1 MIHFLYFL
9 LFTLAQGG
17 PVAAQEDA
25 PVVVQEY
32 GDRLDRVYDAT
43 VRVSVS
49 GGTGTGTIYKEDEQY
64 YYILTNAHVAT
75 SNRVGLEFTKNHY
88 PSPRYQGEVVFRV
101 LRSGVDVAVARVA
114 KNSLPAGIDLPVI
127 PLATAEEVSKELLLV
142 TSGCQAGERPS
153 VQNTITTRDTA
164 NLIYYLPTSRPG
176 RSGSSLVSR
185 DGKTIQGLVAWMT
198 DRGPNSEG
206 LAMKVDVIRPLL
218 EGENTTVSYDDFPLG
233 AIQIPLGSAEY
244 VETELHALSE
254 CLPDSCLDDNCPW
267 DYDYITQL
275 SAVNDPWRRRFGGP
289 TQPQPQA
296 PSAPQP
302 QTPVIPDNPW
312 QMRPDVKPQPQPE
325 PQQPPKPQPDRPR
338 LFDSER
344 EFGRLFE
351 RFDRLEPKIDR
362 LGEDL
367 KKRQE
372 EELEE
377 SRRRQ
382 RLLDRVERLPD
393 RLIGPDDLNKFAER
407 QSETLVQRLG
417 NAMRSLFWTIVGPF
431 VWAWW
436 ILVFVGVMFVLNQ
449 FMPGLLGSNWI
460 TVLFVAIA
468 NIVIQL
474 IRALIAG
481 FNTVRSAIP
490 TMITPTAPQTTKT
503 VKTAPKKTTA
513 SKPKTTRA
521 KSVSQK
527 AGK

>member
-9 LFTLAQGG
+9 LFALSYNDT
-17 PVAAQEDA
+17 VVFQEDTS
-25 PVVVQEY
+25 VVVQEY

-114 KNSLPAGIDLPVI
+114 KNALPAGINLPVI
-127 PLATAEEVSKELLLV
+127 PLATADQVSKELLLV

-153 VQNTITTRDTA
+153 VQNTLTTRDTA

-218 EGENTTVSYDDFPLG
+218 EGGNTTVSYDDFPLG

-254 CLPDSCLDDNCPW
+254 CHPDSCLDDNCPW
-267 DYDYITQL
+267 DYDYVTQL

-296 PSAPQP
+296 PPAPQP
-302 QTPVIPDNPW
+302 QTPAVPDNPW
-312 QMRPDVKPQPQPE
+312 QIRPDAQPQPQPQPE
-325 PQQPPKPQPDRPR
+325 PQQPSKPQPDRPR

-344 EFGRLFE
+344 EFGKLFE
-351 RFDRLEPKIDR
+351 RFDRLEPKVDR
-362 LGEDL
+362 LGDEL

-382 RLLDRVERLPD
+382 RLFDRMERIPD

-417 NAMRSLFWTIVGPF
+417 NAMRGFFWTIVGPF

-436 ILVFVGVMFVLNQ
+436 ILVFVGIMFVLNQ

-460 TVLFVAIA
+460 TVLIVGAIS
-468 NIVIQL
+468 IVRQL
-474 IRALIAG
+474 ISALIAG
-481 FNTVRSAIP
+481 WRAAFKPLEQEI
-490 TMITPTAPQTTKT
+490 PQTTR
-503 VKTAPKKTTA
+503 TATKKATTP
-513 SKPKTTRA
+513 KPKTTRA
-521 KSVSQK
+521 KSASQK